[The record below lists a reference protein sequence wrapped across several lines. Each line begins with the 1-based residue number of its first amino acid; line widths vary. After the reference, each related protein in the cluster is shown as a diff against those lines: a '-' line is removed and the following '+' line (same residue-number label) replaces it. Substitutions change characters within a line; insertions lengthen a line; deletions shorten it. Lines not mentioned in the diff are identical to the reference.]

1 MEQLPYTDST
11 GLLAERARLVDR
23 LADEG
28 YLYLRNVLPAAE
40 VARVRHQVLALAAG
54 AGWLR
59 TRTVGTSQPG
69 GAETLQPGGAW
80 TPLPSGAGTPQPTGA
95 ALPAVDAEAMAR
107 CPEPTRQAVLKAMW
121 RLRDLHALMHSAAL
135 LAVVE
140 SLLGEPVFVHPRK
153 VLRFVAP
160 ERSPVVSGL
169 HQDHPGVQGSPRTL
183 TAWTPLAPVTPE
195 TGGLTIVPRSHR
207 DGLLPLRLCAG
218 TIVGWETDLPVDV
231 VHSGPMDPGDVLVF
245 TAYTVHGGSPNT
257 GGLRLS
263 ADCRYQPLDEP
274 VCRDSVELDDG
285 DWDEVYRTWPG
296 RGRDDPLAHYWR
308 GLPLVLADYDPR
320 ADAARE
326 REAIAAGRRHDP
338 AAASALRVTAEHSAD
353 PAIAAEAAA
362 LLRSLPD
369 QDHDND
375 DPRRT
380 SWR

>member
-1 MEQLPYTDST
+1 MEQQPYTDST
-11 GLLAERARLVDR
+11 ELLAERSRLVDR
-23 LADEG
+23 LAEEG
-28 YLYLRNVLPAAE
+28 YLYLRNVLPVAE
-40 VARVRHQVLALAAG
+40 VARVRHQVLEIATD

-59 TRTVGTSQPG
+59 PGRAGTSQPS
-69 GAETLQPGGAW
+69 GAGTLQPGGAD
-80 TPLPSGAGTPQPTGA
+80 
-95 ALPAVDAEAMAR
+95 LPAVDVEAMAR
-107 CPEPTRQAVLKAMW
+107 CPGPTRQAVLKAMW
-121 RLRDLHALMHSAAL
+121 CLRDLHALLHSAAL
-135 LAVVE
+135 LTVVE

-195 TGGLTIVPRSHR
+195 TGGLVIVPRSHR

-231 VHSGPMDPGDVLVF
+231 VHRGPMDPGDVLVF

-257 GGLRLS
+257 GGPDTGSPNTGSPNTGGLRLS
-263 ADCRYQPLDEP
+263 ADCRYQPLGEP

-308 GLPLVLADYDPR
+308 GLPLDLVAYDPR

-338 AAASALRVTAEHSAD
+338 AAARALRVTAEHSAD
-353 PAIAAEAAA
+353 PAVAAEAAA

-375 DPRRT
+375 PRRT